1 MLGGHGTTVDTLC
14 YIYMLLSNNPEV
26 LQKLREEHD
35 TVFGKD
41 LSETLSALED
51 SPSKLN
57 DLEYTDAV
65 IKESLRMFP
74 VGFGVKSAPRG

>member
-1 MLGGHGTTVDTLC
+1 
-14 YIYMLLSNNPEV
+14 MLLSTHPEV

-35 TVFGKD
+35 RVFGKD

-57 DLEYTDAV
+57 DLEYTNSV
-65 IKESLRMFP
+65 IKESLRLFP
-74 VGFGVKSAPRG
+74 VGFGVKNAPRG